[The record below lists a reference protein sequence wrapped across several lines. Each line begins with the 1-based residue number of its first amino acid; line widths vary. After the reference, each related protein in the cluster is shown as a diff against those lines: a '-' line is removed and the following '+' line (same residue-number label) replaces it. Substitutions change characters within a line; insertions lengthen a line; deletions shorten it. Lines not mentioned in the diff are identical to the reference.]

1 MERVVLVEQSSS
13 NNKKQKQNKE
23 FVKEITPKDVDY
35 SQWYIDVIL
44 KTKMMDYAPMKGFM
58 AIRPFGFAI
67 WEKIQ
72 EQLDRRFKDT
82 GHQKAYFPT
91 FIPQSLLQKEAD
103 HVEGFAPELA
113 WVTKGGNEILN
124 EPLAVRPTSEAIICD
139 FYSRWIQSWRDL
151 PVLIN
156 QWCNVVRWEKST
168 RPFLRT
174 SEFLWQEG
182 HTCHRTEEEAE
193 EETLQMLEVY
203 REFLETEMAIP
214 AIAGRKTE
222 REKFAGALRTY
233 CVEALMTDGRALQ
246 AGTSHNLGQHFA
258 KVFDIT
264 FLDQD
269 DQLKHIWQTSWGVS
283 TRLVGAL
290 IMVHGD
296 DRGLI
301 LPPRMAPTQVVIV
314 PILSKKE
321 KERVLESVRE
331 LEIQLKQDLR
341 VKLDDREE
349 YSPGWKFNDWEMKG
363 TPVRIEVGP
372 KDLDKGHV
380 VMARRDT
387 GEKEFV
393 KREEV
398 PARLKELLE
407 QIQNDMLE
415 KAIEFRKA
423 NTRTGDDYEEFKRLM
438 ETERGLYLAPWCG
451 EDDCE
456 GKIKEETKATIRC
469 LPFDTEVPGE
479 KCFACGEKA
488 VAAAYFA
495 RAY

>member
-1 MERVVLVEQSSS
+1 MEQKSGRE
-13 NNKKQKQNKE
+13 KKTENKE
-23 FVKEITPKDVDY
+23 FVKEITPKAVDY

-58 AIRPFGFAI
+58 AIRPSGYAL

-82 GHQKAYFPT
+82 GHQNAYFPI

-113 WVTKGGNEILN
+113 WVTKGGSEVLS

-182 HTCHRTEEEAE
+182 HTCHRSEEDAE
-193 EETLQMLEVY
+193 EETLKMLEVY

-214 AIAGRKTE
+214 AIAGRKTD
-222 REKFAGALRTY
+222 REKFAGSLRTY

-269 DQLKHIWQTSWGVS
+269 DQLKHVWQTSWGVS
-283 TRLVGAL
+283 TRLIGAL

-296 DRGLI
+296 DRGLV

-314 PILSKKE
+314 PILSKKDR
-321 KERVLESVRE
+321 ERVLDAVRE
-331 LEIQLKQDLR
+331 LEKELKGQVR

-349 YSPGWKFNDWEMKG
+349 YSPGWKFNDWEMRG
-363 TPVRIEVGP
+363 IPIRIEMGP
-372 KDLDKGHV
+372 RDLDKNQV
-380 VMARRDT
+380 VVVRRDT
-387 GEKEFV
+387 GEKVFIPT
-393 KREEV
+393 EELADRI
-398 PARLKELLE
+398 PELLV
-407 QIQNDMLE
+407 QIQNDMLQR
-415 KAIEFRKA
+415 ALEFREA
-423 NTRTGDDYEEFKRLM
+423 NTRRGSDYEEFKRIM
-438 ETERGLYLAPWCG
+438 ENERGFYLTSWCG
-451 EDDCE
+451 DDACE
-456 GKIKEETKATIRC
+456 ETIKNETKATIRC
-469 LPFDTEVPGE
+469 LPFDMEPEGD
-479 KCFACGEKA
+479 KCFACGGAAAK
-488 VAAAYFA
+488 AAYFA

>member
-1 MERVVLVEQSSS
+1 MQK
-13 NNKKQKQNKE
+13 NNGRNKQQEHKKE
-23 FVKEITPKDVDY
+23 FVKEITPKNVDY

-82 GHQKAYFPT
+82 GHQNAYFPT

-156 QWCNVVRWEKST
+156 QWCNVVRWERST

-214 AIAGRKTE
+214 AISGRKTE

-233 CVEALMTDGRALQ
+233 SVEALMTDGRALQ

-269 DQLKHIWQTSWGVS
+269 DQLKYIWQTSWGVS
-283 TRLVGAL
+283 TRMVGAL

-296 DRGLI
+296 DRGLV

-331 LEIQLKQDLR
+331 LENQLKHDLR

-380 VMARRDT
+380 VMVRRDT

-393 KREEV
+393 SREEV
-398 PARLKELLE
+398 PARLKELLD
-407 QIQNDMLE
+407 QVQKDMLDR
-415 KAIEFRKA
+415 AIEFRKA
-423 NTRTGDDYEEFKRLM
+423 NTRVGDDYEEFKRLM

-451 EDDCE
+451 DDACE
-456 GKIKEETKATIRC
+456 EKIKNESRATIRC
-469 LPFDTEVPGE
+469 LPFDTELPGDR
-479 KCFACGEKA
+479 CFACGEKA